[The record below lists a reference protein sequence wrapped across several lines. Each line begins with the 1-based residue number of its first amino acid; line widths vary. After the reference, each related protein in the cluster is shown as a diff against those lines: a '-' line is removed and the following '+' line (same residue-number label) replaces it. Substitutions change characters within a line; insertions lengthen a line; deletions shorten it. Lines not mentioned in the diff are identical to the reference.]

1 MSGLQFGLL
10 SFVFV
15 AIALVLWFRWMNEV
29 TLAGRRSLLF
39 ALCGVG
45 AGLGG
50 VALVHEPGWVGGAL
64 AIGGMTAGILWIGL
78 GLLGKQSKQLPNL
91 TIGQTFPAIAAP
103 DHTGAL
109 FEVASLRGQ
118 PVLIKLFRGH
128 W

>member
-1 MSGLQFGLL
+1 MIRLPFGLL
-10 SFVFV
+10 SFLFV

-50 VALVHEPGWVGGAL
+50 VALVHEPGWVGGTLAL
-64 AIGGMTAGILWIGL
+64 VGMTGGLLWIVL
-78 GLLGKQSKQLPNL
+78 GLLGGQSTQLPNL
-91 TIGQTFPAIAAP
+91 ALGQSLPAIAAP

-109 FEVASLRGQ
+109 FEIESLRGQ